1 MTERRDCDIAAEDGK
16 RDARS
21 GRRED
26 TGTHGVVSDDVN
38 AGDLLEALH
47 DDSKKGTTEVLGRS
61 PCEDLA

>member
-1 MTERRDCDIAAEDGK
+1 MTERRDCDTPTEDGN
-16 RDARS
+16 RDARRR
-21 GRRED
+21 RRED